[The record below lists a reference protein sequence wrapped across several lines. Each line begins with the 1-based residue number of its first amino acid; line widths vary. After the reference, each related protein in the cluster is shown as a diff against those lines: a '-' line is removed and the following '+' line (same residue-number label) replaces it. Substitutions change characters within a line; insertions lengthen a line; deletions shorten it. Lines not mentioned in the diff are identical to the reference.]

1 MKLLTQNKVFLRILE
16 YYDGILIM
24 TSNRVGTFDEAFKS
38 RIQVS
43 LHYEDLSKKSRKTI
57 WSNFIAMLEEGE
69 EDVDVSDLESHLD
82 ELASEEIN
90 GRQIRN
96 AMTTARQLALH
107 RHEKL
112 QWEHLEQALR
122 TAREFN
128 QYLKKVQGHTD
139 KQWAREQ
146 RLR

>member
-1 MKLLTQNKVFLRILE
+1 
-16 YYDGILIM
+16 
-24 TSNRVGTFDEAFKS
+24 
-38 RIQVS
+38 
-43 LHYEDLSKKSRKTI
+43 
-57 WSNFIAMLEEGE
+57 MLEEGE
-69 EDVDVSDLESHLD
+69 EDVNINDLESHL
-82 ELASEEIN
+82 EEMASEEMN

-107 RHEKL
+107 REEQL
-112 QWEHLEQALR
+112 QWEHLDQVLK

-128 QYLKKVQGHTD
+128 QYLKNVQGHTD

>member
-1 MKLLTQNKVFLRILE
+1 
-16 YYDGILIM
+16 M

-43 LHYEDLSKKSRKTI
+43 LHYEDLSKRSRRTI
-57 WSNFIAMLEEGE
+57 WRNFITMLEEGE
-69 EDVDVSDLESHLD
+69 EDVDISGLESRLD
-82 ELASEEIN
+82 EMAAEEIN

-107 RHEKL
+107 RKERL
-112 QWEHLEQALR
+112 QWEHLDQVLK

-128 QYLKKVQGHTD
+128 QYLKNVQGHTD